1 MNSQFMQRAIEEAR
15 RGMEADKGGPFGA
28 VIVKGDEIIS
38 TGSNHVTS
46 ALDPSAHAEIVAI
59 REACQK
65 TNNFSLEG
73 CTIYTSCEPC
83 PMCLGAIYW
92 ARIDKIYFAATR
104 KDAAA
109 INFDDQLFYEELAKA
124 PEKRN
129 VPMVQMMHQ
138 EARKVFDQ
146 WQKKTNKTH
155 Y

>member
-1 MNSQFMQRAIEEAR
+1 
-15 RGMEADKGGPFGA
+15 
-28 VIVKGDEIIS
+28 
-38 TGSNHVTS
+38 
-46 ALDPSAHAEIVAI
+46 
-59 REACQK
+59 
-65 TNNFSLEG
+65 
-73 CTIYTSCEPC
+73 
-83 PMCLGAIYW
+83 MCLGAIYW